1 MNIDQLKTD
10 WQRYNQ
16 KLELSQR
23 LNEQLIHSMLKERSR
38 SRIAKIRRDNI
49 LYMVLMMM
57 NLVILAAI
65 FAGNPFDFKYLLQY
79 IPYGILTIGVLMAM
93 VSLFKSLQ
101 SFNVNLNH
109 VNLDAFLKKT
119 IVEFEKNRKMER
131 WFGIIIVF
139 AGVLT
144 GLSFLPHKLQ
154 NKPLGQALIETAVS
168 MGIAVVIYIIA
179 FKLGAFKNRKKEG
192 FENDLKELKELKALA
207 AELGDS

>member
-131 WFGIIIVF
+131 WFGIIIVS

-144 GLSFLPHKLQ
+144 GLSFLPNKLQ
-154 NKPLGQALIETAVS
+154 NKSLEQALTETAVS
-168 MGIAVVIYIIA
+168 MGIAVGIYIIA

>member
-16 KLELSQR
+16 KLELSKR
-23 LNEQLIHSMLKERSR
+23 LNEELIHSMLKERSR

-49 LYMVLMMM
+49 VYMILMMM

-65 FAGNPFDFKYLLQY
+65 FTGNPFDFKYALQY
-79 IPYGILTIGVLMAM
+79 IPYGILAIGVLLAI

-109 VNLDAFLKKT
+109 VNLDFFLKKT
-119 IVEFEKNRKMER
+119 IAEFEKNRKMER
-131 WFGIIIVF
+131 WFGVIIVS

-144 GLSFLPHKLQ
+144 GLSFLPNKLQ
-154 NKPLGQALIETAVS
+154 NKPPGQALIETAVS
-168 MGIAVVIYIIA
+168 MVLTVVIYIIA
-179 FKLGAFKNRKKEG
+179 FKLEAFKNRKKEG
-192 FENDLKELKELKALA
+192 FENDLKELNTLKAISS
-207 AELGDS
+207 ELGDK

>member
-49 LYMVLMMM
+49 LYMVLMTM

-168 MGIAVVIYIIA
+168 MGIAVGIYIIA

>member
-168 MGIAVVIYIIA
+168 MGIAVGIYIIA

>member
-93 VSLFKSLQ
+93 VSLFKSQ
-101 SFNVNLNH
+101 PSFNVNLNH
-109 VNLDAFLKKT
+109 VNLDAVLKKT

-131 WFGIIIVF
+131 WFRMIIVF

-168 MGIAVVIYIIA
+168 MGIAVGIYIIA

>member
-49 LYMVLMMM
+49 LYMVLMTM

-131 WFGIIIVF
+131 WFGIIIVS

-168 MGIAVVIYIIA
+168 MGIAVGIYIIA

>member
-168 MGIAVVIYIIA
+168 MGIAVGIYIIA

-192 FENDLKELKELKALA
+192 FENDLKELNELKALS

>member
-49 LYMVLMMM
+49 LYMVLMIM

-65 FAGNPFDFKYLLQY
+65 FAGNPFDFKYALQY

-101 SFNVNLNH
+101 SFNVNVNH

-119 IVEFEKNRKMER
+119 IVELEKNRKMER
-131 WFGIIIVF
+131 WFGIIIVS

-144 GLSFLPHKLQ
+144 GLSFLPNKLQ
-154 NKPLGQALIETAVS
+154 NKSLGQALIETAVS

-192 FENDLKELKELKALA
+192 FENDLKELNELKSLSAD
-207 AELGDS
+207 LGDS

>member
-131 WFGIIIVF
+131 WFGIIIVS

-144 GLSFLPHKLQ
+144 GLSFLPNKLQ
-154 NKPLGQALIETAVS
+154 NKSLEQALTETAVS

-192 FENDLKELKELKALA
+192 FENDLKELKELKALS

>member
-1 MNIDQLKTD
+1 MNIDQIKAD

-16 KLELSQR
+16 KLALSQR

-38 SRIAKIRRDNI
+38 SRIEKIRRNNM
-49 LYMVLMMM
+49 LYMLLMIM

-65 FAGNPFDFKYLLQY
+65 FAGNPFDFKYSLQFV
-79 IPYGILTIGVLMAM
+79 PYGILTIGVLLAI
-93 VSLFKSLQ
+93 VSLFRSLQ
-101 SFNVNLNH
+101 SFNVNVNH
-109 VNLDAFLKKT
+109 VNLDFFLKKT

-131 WFGIIIVF
+131 WFGSIIVS

-154 NKPLGQALIETAVS
+154 NKSLGQALIETAVS
-168 MGIAVVIYIIA
+168 MTITVVIYIIA

-192 FENDLKELKELKALA
+192 FENDLKELNELKALS
-207 AELGDS
+207 AELGNS

>member
-131 WFGIIIVF
+131 WFGIIIVS

-168 MGIAVVIYIIA
+168 MGIAVGIYIIA

>member
-10 WQRYNQ
+10 WQQYKQ

-168 MGIAVVIYIIA
+168 MGIAVGIYIIA

>member
-119 IVEFEKNRKMER
+119 IEFEKNRKMER

-168 MGIAVVIYIIA
+168 MGIAVGIYIIA